1 MSNRILSYI
10 IAAIVAIFACQ
21 AVFAVENDFQVMTKQ
36 ILPNQLG
43 TFQQVEFDAID
54 GNDPVTFYA
63 ATFNQRY
70 RARVFQQEGDIQFF
84 ANYMDTLSESE
95 DFIVATN
102 GGFYRHDFTPAGL
115 FIENGKVVRKAARDS
130 LLRTCIAINKKQKIS
145 LETNLDDCSHA
156 LYAMQTGPLLISD
169 GKVNDGIAILQKK
182 MPHMQDFFAPHK
194 RTIVALSES
203 GELVSIVTSPATLL
217 DVATILQDYPDALGV
232 KKIKIAV
239 ALDGGSSTGMYVR
252 FPDQPFYYPEL
263 KHVKTFLFIK

>member
-1 MSNRILSYI
+1 MRFLLKI
-10 IAAIVAIFACQ
+10 ITGIIAIFACQ
-21 AVFAVENDFQVMTKQ
+21 PVFAVESEFQVMTKQ
-36 ILPNQLG
+36 ALPNQLG
-43 TFQQVEFDAID
+43 TFQQVEFNAID

-70 RARVFQQEGDIQFF
+70 HARVFQQEGEIQFF

-115 FIENGKVVRKAARDS
+115 FIENGNVIRKAAHDS

-145 LETNLDDCSHA
+145 LETNLNDCEHA

-169 GKVNDGIAILQKK
+169 GKVNDGIATLQQKLPQ
-182 MPHMQDFFAPHK
+182 MHDFFVPHK
-194 RTIVALSES
+194 RTIVALSEK
-203 GELVSIVTSPATLL
+203 GELISIVTSPATLL
-217 DVATILQDYPDALGV
+217 DTATILQDYPDAFGV
-232 KKIKIAV
+232 SKIKIAV

-252 FPDQPFYYPEL
+252 FSDQPFYYQEL